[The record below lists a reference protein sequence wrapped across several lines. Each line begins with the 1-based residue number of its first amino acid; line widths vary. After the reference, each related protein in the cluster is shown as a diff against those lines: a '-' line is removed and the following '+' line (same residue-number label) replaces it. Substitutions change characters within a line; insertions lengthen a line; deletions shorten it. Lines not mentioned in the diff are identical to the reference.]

1 MEGEIFFAWIIR
13 EGYTEGE
20 SRHLNWALRAFLS
33 RGNRIEPSKTEATHN
48 RARYRSD
55 TINRFVVGTRS
66 AVFRRIVRSQPGS
79 MQKFDDQLM
88 MSAVRAV
95 IYKSSLT

>member
-1 MEGEIFFAWIIR
+1 MEGEIFFARIIR
-13 EGYTEGE
+13 EGYTKGE
-20 SRHLNWALRAFLS
+20 SRQLNWALRAFLS
-33 RGNRIEPSKTEATHN
+33 RGNRIEPSKTEPTHN
-48 RARYRSD
+48 RARHRSD
-55 TINRFVVGTRS
+55 TINRFVVGTRRS
-66 AVFRRIVRSQPGS
+66 VFRILRSQPGS